1 MDLTLVLTAPPLPCQ
16 IIFLRLVFLLYP
28 TSVFIKRAAIAQ
40 WIHLRLPSR
49 HTGFESQ
56 AYFHL
61 NCSNCIFELKCKKN
75 KYKQKEAGIGPFFKK
90 NFRLYL
96 LYPCSS
102 LLCSQV
108 CLNKALILC
117 YT

>member
-1 MDLTLVLTAPPLPCQ
+1 MDLTLVLTAPPPALPNNLSSSCVS
-16 IIFLRLVFLLYP
+16 FVPDFR
-28 TSVFIKRAAIAQ
+28 FIKRAAIAQ

-75 KYKQKEAGIGPFFKK
+75 KYKQKEAGIGPFF
-90 NFRLYL
+90 
-96 LYPCSS
+96 
-102 LLCSQV
+102 
-108 CLNKALILC
+108 
-117 YT
+117 